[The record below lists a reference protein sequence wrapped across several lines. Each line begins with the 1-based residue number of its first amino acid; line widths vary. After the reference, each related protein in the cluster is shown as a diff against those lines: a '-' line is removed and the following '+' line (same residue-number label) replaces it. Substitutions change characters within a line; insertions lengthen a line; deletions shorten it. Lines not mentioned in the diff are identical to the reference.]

1 MGGCGPLPQAFGF
14 DVSDREQAESQ
25 AARGVDPTLP
35 LHGPH
40 NGGTLT
46 PVASGRSA
54 RFGPFRLDLATG
66 ELRRHDRKL
75 KLQNKSF
82 QILTLLLERKG
93 ELVTRDEIR
102 AKVWSSDTVV
112 EFEHSIATAVNK
124 LRQALGDDADRPR
137 YIETL
142 PRRGYRWLGPVSWDE
157 RAAATAIP
165 RPVPSPP
172 TRPGLVG
179 RDGSLATLRQHL
191 LRALHVEPPSIWV
204 TG

>member
-54 RFGPFRLDLATG
+54 RFGPFQLDLSTG

-75 KLQNKSF
+75 NLQNRSF

-124 LRQALGDDADRPR
+124 LRQALGDDANRPR
-137 YIETL
+137 YVETL
-142 PRRGYRWLGPVSWDE
+142 PRRGYRWLGPGSWDG
-157 RAAATAIP
+157 RPAAP
-165 RPVPSPP
+165 GSSRPVPFPP
-172 TRPGLVG
+172 TPARPLG
-179 RDGSLATLRQHL
+179 RTGPPAT
-191 LRALHVEPPSIWV
+191 PPE
-204 TG
+204 T